1 MMLAEY
7 RVDTGLFAGPV
18 ELLLYLVRR
27 QEVDICDISVSRI
40 AQDFEAWFDQSG
52 EADFEVLGDFA
63 VVGSTLLEIKS
74 REVLPAEAEAE
85 QTDEVVEDSDSD
97 LVRIRV

>member
-27 QEVDICDISVSRI
+27 QEVDICGISVSRL
-40 AQDFEAWFDQSG
+40 AQEFESWFD
-52 EADFEVLGDFA
+52 
-63 VVGSTLLEIKS
+63 
-74 REVLPAEAEAE
+74 R
-85 QTDEVVEDSDSD
+85 
-97 LVRIRV
+97 